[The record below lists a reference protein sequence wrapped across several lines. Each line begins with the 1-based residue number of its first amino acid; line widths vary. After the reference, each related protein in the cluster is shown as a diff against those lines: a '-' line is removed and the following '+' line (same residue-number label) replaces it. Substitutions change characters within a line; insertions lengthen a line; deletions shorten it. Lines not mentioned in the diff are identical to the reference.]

1 MKVVFRKMNREII
14 ALFPEFSNKGS
25 YKTLGYAHEGQH
37 FECDYKDVIT
47 HSYPAS
53 EYEYEPLLKE
63 LEVIYDNIRV
73 VKKAKIVY
81 I

>member
-14 ALFPEFSNKGS
+14 ALFPEFSYKRN
-25 YKTLGYAHEGQH
+25 YKTSCYAHEGQH
-37 FECDYKDVIT
+37 FECDYKEVIA

-63 LEVIYDNIRV
+63 LEVIYDNIIV
-73 VKKAKIVY
+73 VKKSKIVY